1 MQSMPHLTD
10 NELTAVVG
18 FFGAFLGA
26 AVALIAAILTNRSN
40 TKSAL
45 INRTHELELR
55 RQDLN
60 RSRGEELYTLL
71 QKWINA
77 IQGYY
82 LVKGS
87 IMSGKLTYNQGLELE
102 IKNGESINTDHVR
115 IQMLIE
121 VYFPNLQTKY
131 DQLILHRET
140 ANNIV
145 HEHRERYRIGQTD
158 GADFLKQ
165 LLKQQHLI
173 GNSAAELSSALIYS
187 LRGVFL

>member
-102 IKNGESINTDHVR
+102 IKNGESINTDLVR
-115 IQMLIE
+115 IQME
-121 VYFPNLQTKY
+121 TLQNP
-131 DQLILHRET
+131 
-140 ANNIV
+140 AN
-145 HEHRERYRIGQTD
+145 RR
-158 GADFLKQ
+158 
-165 LLKQQHLI
+165 LLR
-173 GNSAAELSSALIYS
+173 NVN
-187 LRGVFL
+187 R